1 MTCTVMLCSLLP
13 VLGVKSDVDNFEE
26 LIELNN
32 DKKKNCSVQYLSHSC
47 GTSSYVREVELLLG
61 SNNQGG

>member
-26 LIELNN
+26 LIELND
-32 DKKKNCSVQYLSHSC
+32 DKKKIVQYS
-47 GTSSYVREVELLLG
+47 TFPIAVEPAVM
-61 SNNQGG
+61 